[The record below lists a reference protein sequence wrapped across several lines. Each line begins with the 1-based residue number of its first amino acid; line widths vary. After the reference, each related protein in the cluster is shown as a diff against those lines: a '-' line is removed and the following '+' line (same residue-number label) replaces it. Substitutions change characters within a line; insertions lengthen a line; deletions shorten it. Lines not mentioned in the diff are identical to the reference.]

1 MTKSKILM
9 SIGALVAIG
18 LVAFLTFGPGIVDKS
33 MNTIND
39 QSDYTISQEAAD
51 LHETLQIVDWH
62 SDSLLWKR
70 DFMDRNTR
78 GHVDLPRLQEGN
90 FTLQVLTTVTKTPSG
105 LNYEENDADSDDITT
120 LAVAQLWPV
129 RTWDSLLQRALYQSE
144 RLHGYVEESEG
155 AMRLVTSRSNL
166 MSDSSAVAVMLGTEG
181 SHPLEGKVENIDVMF
196 DAGFRM
202 FGITHFF
209 DNDLSGSLHGVKK
222 DGLTDFG
229 RAAVQRFDELEVII
243 DLAHISEKGAW
254 QVTEMSS
261 RPQVVSH
268 TGFKG
273 HCETPR
279 NFNDD
284 LMKAIAAKGGIIAV
298 GFWPEVVCG
307 DTPDDV
313 ADAIKYGIDLVGV
326 DHVVLG
332 SDWDGVVKAIPS
344 NQIVVVTEALLRAGI
359 SHEDI
364 RKVMGGNSLRF
375 MSNWLPG

>member
-1 MTKSKILM
+1 MTKSKILL
-9 SIGALVAIG
+9 SVGALVAVG
-18 LVAFLTFGPGIVDKS
+18 LIAFLTFGPGIVDNS
-33 MNTIND
+33 MNVIND

-105 LNYEENDADSDDITT
+105 LNYEENDASSDDITT
-120 LAVAQLWPV
+120 LAMAQLWPV
-129 RTWDSLLQRALYQSE
+129 RTWDSLLERALYQSE
-144 RLHGYVEESEG
+144 RLHGYVAESEG

-166 MSDSSAVAVMLGTEG
+166 MSDSSAVAVILGTEG

-202 FGITHFF
+202 FGVTHFF
-209 DNDLSGSLHGVKK
+209 DNKLSGSLHGVKK

-229 RAAVQRFDELEVII
+229 RAAIKRFDEVEAII

-254 QVTEMSS
+254 QITEMSA
-261 RPQVVSH
+261 RAQVVSH

-284 LMKAIAAKGGIIAV
+284 LMKAIAAKGGLIAV

-307 DTPDDV
+307 DTPDDI
-313 ADAIKYGIDLVGV
+313 AAAIKYGIDLVGV
-326 DHVVLG
+326 DHVALG
-332 SDWDGVVKAIPS
+332 SDWDGTVTAIPA
-344 NQIVVVTEALLRAGI
+344 NQIAVVTEALVRAGVA
-359 SHEDI
+359 HEDI
-364 RKVMGGNSLRF
+364 RKVMGGNSIRFLRD
-375 MSNWLPG
+375 WLPG